1 MTDITSTPT
10 TSGVSAADLPR
21 SLSLRWG
28 VPAVAVSAALSAISV
43 YGDHTL
49 TASQR
54 VSQEHAL
61 PVIIA
66 VAVVLGGLIF
76 GLGVPRLLRSQ
87 RLPGWALAVGILGL
101 AALAAY
107 WSGLPV
113 VFGAAALLLGTT
125 GRRLAATQAKP
136 AKLATAAAVIGALA
150 VSIDVIA
157 TIVSTYH

>member
-1 MTDITSTPT
+1 MTDIATTPAT
-10 TSGVSAADLPR
+10 PGVSTADHAR
-21 SLSLRWG
+21 GRGLRWG
-28 VPAVAVSAALSAISV
+28 VPAVAVAAALSAISV

-54 VSQEHAL
+54 ASQEHAL
-61 PVIIA
+61 PVIIG

-76 GLGVPRLLRSQ
+76 GLAVPRLLRG
-87 RLPGWALAVGILGL
+87 RHLPGWALAAGILGL

-113 VFGAAALLLGTT
+113 VVGTAALLLATT
-125 GRRLAATQAKP
+125 GRRLAATRAQP
-136 AKLATAAAVIGALA
+136 ANLAIAGAVLGALA
-150 VSIDVIA
+150 IGADVIG

>member
-1 MTDITSTPT
+1 MTDITSTAR
-10 TSGVSAADLPR
+10 TSDVRVADHAR
-21 SLSLRWG
+21 SRSLRWG
-28 VPAVAVSAALSAISV
+28 VPAVAVAAALSAISV

-54 VSQEHAL
+54 ASQEHVL
-61 PVIIA
+61 PVIIG

-76 GLGVPRLLRSQ
+76 GLAVPRLLRGQ
-87 RLPGWALAVGILGL
+87 HLPGWALAVGILGL

-113 VFGAAALLLGTT
+113 VFGTAALLLAIT
-125 GRRLAATQAKP
+125 GRRLAATRAEP

-150 VSIDVIA
+150 IGAGVIG